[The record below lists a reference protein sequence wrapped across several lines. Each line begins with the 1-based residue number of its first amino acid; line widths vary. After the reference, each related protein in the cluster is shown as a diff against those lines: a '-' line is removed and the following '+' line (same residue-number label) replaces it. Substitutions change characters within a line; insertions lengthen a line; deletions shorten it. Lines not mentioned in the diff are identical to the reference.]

1 MARMQTSS
9 RRSTATTNSTD
20 VSLEV
25 GTWGSS
31 ASIVGTELLSVID
44 DVTNYLG
51 SFANDGKSSS
61 IFGYNG
67 NVSVGLYIGGRLEKS
82 GAATVADEI
91 RSFINQKG
99 ASNQMAIQYCGKTSN
114 NIVGLA
120 ISIENDL
127 PAVQQ
132 LVKTWSLSGCAIGFD
147 SSESRV

>member
-1 MARMQTSS
+1 M
-9 RRSTATTNSTD
+9 
-20 VSLEV
+20 

-31 ASIVGTELLSVID
+31 ASTVDTEPLSVIE
-44 DVTNYLG
+44 DVANYLG

-67 NVSVGLYIGGRLEKS
+67 NVSVGLYIGGRLEKW
-82 GAATVADEI
+82 GAASTVADEI

-99 ASNQMAIQYCGKTSN
+99 ASDQMAIQYCGKPSN
-114 NIVGLA
+114 YVVGLA

-132 LVKTWSLSGCAIGFD
+132 LVKTWSLSGCYWLRLF
-147 SSESRV
+147 